1 MKLQSLYHR
10 LLVKAEYKALLNL
23 DRMFIDIDIK
33 NRVNK
38 LYRKFPYYI
47 YHRESACE
55 SLQLLLYFKF
65 TFSHVHPYQEED
77 KNTSRSRLWRQ

>member
-33 NRVNK
+33 AE
-38 LYRKFPYYI
+38 I
-47 YHRESACE
+47 Q

-77 KNTSRSRLWRQ
+77 KNTSPSRLWRQ